1 MAESAPAAASGRP
14 RAARIP
20 QEELRERLLAEAER
34 MLDGRGLGVNAH
46 PLNMEDLIRQVG
58 VPRSSA
64 FHAFGSKENLFF
76 QLALRLL
83 SPSSPLAMR
92 FAALLTESADAVVAE
107 HETLMTDAAGRRALL
122 RESVRRALPRMH
134 ETLVRAPRWRT
145 FRALSMS
152 LDSFPEAERDELR
165 ARLGTIQDIYVDT
178 MSRAYEAT
186 FERFGVRMRPGL
198 SITHFVTAASSTL
211 EGVATGP
218 AFGQPLAAE
227 WVALP
232 GIGGAEVQWH
242 LSAVALMALVDGMTE
257 AV

>member
-1 MAESAPAAASGRP
+1 MAESTPAAASGRP

-34 MLDGRGLGVNAH
+34 MLDGRGLGVNAY

-83 SPSSPLAMR
+83 SPSSPLATR
-92 FAALLTESADAVVAE
+92 FAGLLTDSVEAVVAE
-107 HETLMTDAAGRRALL
+107 NGALMTDAEGRHALL
-122 RESVRRALPRMH
+122 RESVRRALPQMH

-165 ARLGTIQDIYVDT
+165 ARLGTIHLDT

-218 AFGQPLAAE
+218 AFGQPLVAE

-232 GIGGAEVQWH
+232 GIDGADVQWH
-242 LSAVALMALVDGMTE
+242 LSAIALMALVDGMTE

>member
-1 MAESAPAAASGRP
+1 MADPSAAAGRP

-34 MLDGRGLGVNAH
+34 MLDGRGLGVNAY

-83 SPSSPLAMR
+83 SPSSPLATR
-92 FAALLTESADAVVAE
+92 FAGLLTDSVETVVAE
-107 HETLMTDAAGRRALL
+107 NGALMTDAEGRHALL
-122 RESVRRALPRMH
+122 RESVRRALPQMH

-152 LDSFPEAERDELR
+152 LDSFPDSERDELR
-165 ARLGTIQDIYVDT
+165 ARLGTIQEIYLDT
-178 MSRAYEAT
+178 MAGAYAAT

-198 SITHFVTAASSTL
+198 SIAHFVTSASSTL

-218 AFGQPLAAE
+218 AFGQPLTAE
-227 WVALP
+227 WVGLP
-232 GIGGAEVQWH
+232 GIDGADVQWH
-242 LSAVALMALVDGMTE
+242 LSAIALMALVDGMTE